1 MGAFNFEPLGHVR
14 RIGARLEVR
23 PVPLLGL
30 DDGLAVAIGR
40 RLFSTLHRN
49 VSSRSDSA
57 RASDSHLAIMESQ
70 DLRERRHQIVALG
83 GCPFPL
89 FFE

>member
-30 DDGLAVAIGR
+30 DDGLAVAIG
-40 RLFSTLHRN
+40 
-49 VSSRSDSA
+49 
-57 RASDSHLAIMESQ
+57 
-70 DLRERRHQIVALG
+70 
-83 GCPFPL
+83 
-89 FFE
+89 

>member
-40 RLFSTLHRN
+40 RLFSLCTEMFHRD
-49 VSSRSDSA
+49 RI
-57 RASDSHLAIMESQ
+57 RH
-70 DLRERRHQIVALG
+70 ER
-83 GCPFPL
+83 
-89 FFE
+89 